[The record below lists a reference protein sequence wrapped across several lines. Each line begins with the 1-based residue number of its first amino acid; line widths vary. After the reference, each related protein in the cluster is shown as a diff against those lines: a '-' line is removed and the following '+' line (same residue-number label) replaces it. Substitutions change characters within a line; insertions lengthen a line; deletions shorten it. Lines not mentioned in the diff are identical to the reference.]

1 LEIFF
6 AMEYDSHMEWGVLD
20 GAARTLRSMADMES
34 ESMTLHI
41 SEAEVRAVLTMPL
54 AVEAVEE
61 ISRKQATGEVV
72 VHPRRRFEL
81 PNGGFFH
88 YMAAADFTLGF
99 VAMKQYTY
107 VRGKLRFLVPLYEMA
122 TGNLVA
128 MIEADYMGQLRT
140 GAASGVATKFL
151 ARKNSRVAAIIGTGG
166 QARTQLEALAAVRKL
181 ESARVYGRDAAK
193 REKFCA
199 EMSERLRI
207 PVKPCASSAEAVRGA
222 DIVSTATTS
231 AQPVVS
237 GADLSPGVH
246 INAIGANHAH
256 KRELDD
262 EAVASADIIVVD
274 SVEQSR
280 QEAGDLIIAFH
291 GDEICWTGVKK
302 LSEIVA
308 GKASGRTSDTEVTLF
323 KSNGIASWDLAV
335 AMKVYALA
343 REKKFGRELGL
354 WGESTRG

>member
-1 LEIFF
+1 
-6 AMEYDSHMEWGVLD
+6 V
-20 GAARTLRSMADMES
+20 
-34 ESMTLHI
+34 TLHI
-41 SEAEVRAVLTMPL
+41 SEAEVRAVLGMPL
-54 AVEAVEE
+54 AIEAVEE

-81 PNGGFFH
+81 PGGGFFH
-88 YMAAADFTLGF
+88 YMAAADFSAGY

-107 VRGKLRFLVPLYEMA
+107 VRGKLKFLVPLYEMA
-122 TGNLVA
+122 TGDLLA
-128 MIEADYMGQLRT
+128 LIEADYMGQLRT
-140 GAASGVATKFL
+140 GAASGVATKYL
-151 ARKNSRVAAIIGTGG
+151 SRRDSRIVAIIGTGG
-166 QARTQLEALAAVRKL
+166 QARTQLEAVAAVRKL
-181 ESARVYGRDAAK
+181 ESARAFGRDAAK
-193 REKFCA
+193 REKFCK
-199 EMSERLRI
+199 EMSGRLGI
-207 PVKPCASSAEAVRGA
+207 PVIPSASASEAVRGA
-222 DIVSTATTS
+222 DIVSTATTTS
-231 AQPVVS
+231 QPVVS
-237 GADLSPGVH
+237 GADLSPGAH

-302 LSEIVA
+302 LSEVVS
-308 GKASGRTSDTEVTLF
+308 GKASGRTSDSEVTLF

-343 REKKFGRELGL
+343 REKKLGRELPL
-354 WGESTRG
+354 WSEVAET

>member
-1 LEIFF
+1 
-6 AMEYDSHMEWGVLD
+6 
-20 GAARTLRSMADMES
+20 
-34 ESMTLHI
+34 MTLHI

-54 AVEAVEE
+54 AVEAMEE

-81 PNGGFFH
+81 PGGGFFH
-88 YMAAADFTLGF
+88 YMAAADFSSGF
-99 VAMKQYTY
+99 VAMKQYTF
-107 VRGKLRFLVPLYEMA
+107 VPGKLRFLVPLYQMA
-122 TGNLVA
+122 TGDLLA
-128 MIEADYMGQLRT
+128 LIEADYMGQLRT
-140 GAASGVATKFL
+140 GAASGVATKYL
-151 ARKNSRVAAIIGTGG
+151 ARKNARVAAIIGTGG
-166 QARTQLEALAAVRKL
+166 QAKTQLEAIAAVRKL
-181 ESARVYGRDAAK
+181 ESARAYGRDAAK
-193 REKFCA
+193 REKFCK
-199 EMSERLRI
+199 EMSERLGI
-207 PVKPCASSAEAVRGA
+207 PVQGCASAAEAVRGS
-222 DIVSTATTS
+222 DIVCTATTS
-231 AQPVVS
+231 SQPVVS
-237 GADLSPGVH
+237 GADLAPGAH

-262 EAVASADIIVVD
+262 EAVASADIIIVD

-335 AMKVYALA
+335 AMKVYAMA
-343 REKKFGRELGL
+343 REKKLGRELPL
-354 WGESTRG
+354 WSDGAKS

>member
-1 LEIFF
+1 
-6 AMEYDSHMEWGVLD
+6 
-20 GAARTLRSMADMES
+20 
-34 ESMTLHI
+34 MTLHI

-54 AVEAVEE
+54 AVQVVEE

-81 PNGGFFH
+81 PGGGFFH
-88 YMAAADFTLGF
+88 YMAAADFSAGF
-99 VAMKQYTY
+99 VAMKQYTF
-107 VRGKLRFLVPLYEMA
+107 VRGKLRFIVPLYEMP
-122 TGNLVA
+122 TGDLLA
-128 MIEADYMGQLRT
+128 LIEADYMGQLRT
-140 GAASGVATKFL
+140 GAASGVATKYL
-151 ARKNSRVAAIIGTGG
+151 ARKNARVAAIIGTGG
-166 QARTQLEALAAVRKL
+166 QAKTQLEAIAVVRKL
-181 ESARVYGRDAAK
+181 ESARAYGRDAAK
-193 REKFCA
+193 REKFCK
-199 EMSERLRI
+199 EMSERVGI
-207 PVKPCASSAEAVRGA
+207 PVQASASATDAVRGA
-222 DIVSTATTS
+222 DIVCTATTA

-237 GADLSPGVH
+237 GADLSPGAH

-308 GKASGRTSDTEVTLF
+308 GKASGRTSDTELTLF

-335 AMKVYALA
+335 AMKVYATA
-343 REKKFGRELGL
+343 REKKLGRELPL
-354 WGESTRG
+354 WSDGGKG

>member
-1 LEIFF
+1 
-6 AMEYDSHMEWGVLD
+6 
-20 GAARTLRSMADMES
+20 
-34 ESMTLHI
+34 MTLHI
-41 SEAEVRAVLTMPL
+41 SEAEVRAVLTMPM
-54 AVEAVEE
+54 AVQAVEE
-61 ISRKQATGEVV
+61 ISRKQASGEVV

-81 PNGGFFH
+81 PGGGFFH
-88 YMAAADFTLGF
+88 YMAAADYSLGF

-122 TGNLVA
+122 SGDLLA
-128 MIEADYMGQLRT
+128 LIEADYMGQQRT
-140 GAASGVATKFL
+140 GAASGVATNYL

-166 QARTQLEALAAVRKL
+166 QARTQLEAVAAVRKL
-181 ESARVYGRDAAK
+181 DSARAYGREAAK
-193 REKFCA
+193 RDKFCS
-199 EMSERLRI
+199 EMSTRLGI
-207 PVKPCASSAEAVRGA
+207 PVQSCASASDAVRGA
-222 DIVSTATTS
+222 DIVSTATTAS
-231 AQPVVS
+231 HPVVN
-237 GADLSPGVH
+237 GADLAPGAH

-262 EAVASADIIVVD
+262 EAIASADVIVVD
-274 SVEQSR
+274 SIEQSR

-302 LSEIVA
+302 LSEVVA

-343 REKKFGRELGL
+343 KEKGLGRELPF
-354 WGESTRG
+354 WSEVTKS